1 MLHNED
7 VYRENRSDINTVET
21 RVDHTVE
28 HKFQSISKLFI
39 PQVILPQLFFYFS
52 NHSSNSIHNLGTQNQ
67 KTKTKTTKKTIAS
80 VLEPIYNLAH
90 TKRQTDRQ
98 TDTPPRHTPIRKLD
112 IPTQHSHT

>member
-1 MLHNED
+1 MIVLHNED

-39 PQVILPQLFFYFS
+39 PQVSLPQLLFYFS

-67 KTKTKTTKKTIAS
+67 KTKTKTKKTIAS

-90 TKRQTDRQ
+90 TKRQTDKQ
-98 TDTPPRHTPIRKLD
+98 THHLDTHPYEN
-112 IPTQHSHT
+112 